1 MATTSNKNNA
11 FQSALDEAQQ
21 LMDDIDIHTEGGVAA
36 SFTIDDDD
44 DYEVDD
50 CDDDDMAAD
59 ASLPKISGSH
69 PLAAA
74 TTAATAT
81 TTLNDNGSSNGVKQL
96 DDPLSVLAS
105 QSPLRVDTASTNL
118 YYTPNAATSSTSPYS
133 SFTNNNLDL
142 NQQPPASQLLKQQA
156 QKFGSDAQRMAA
168 SMFHLAQQAASNMA
182 STSDNVMMQQNYN
195 NNMNTQMQMQQQL
208 QLQQQQSITTTNT
221 VTAASSTPPELDKE
235 QKLELLKTVVDL
247 LEGEQVIMFLNHLL
261 HVSDSSGQSYYY
273 NTVGM
278 PRQQVIGCAMTFYRV
293 IIFGYDEQQQ
303 LPTNSSSGASDSVK
317 GDATSNSSATIVP
330 LLTRQEPALPPADW
344 NVSCWPRAPT
354 KLLMQI
360 PLSSLERVEKSVFST
375 SSSNGM
381 NSPSSGNSSNNNLPS
396 SSSSMMGLV
405 LTGKDNQRVLRIT
418 TASYQD
424 TIRAHQ
430 ALQTYAFPGRRN
442 LGYLFAFESRRL
454 EVMKSLQQQ
463 KQPAAVADPT
473 TPTGQQQQQS
483 LAQSPSPSTPIVTCE
498 PTRARFTMS
507 EFQRQLAPGKHPWMV
522 YPTLNHQ
529 YQLCASYPGML
540 LAGPASLNPETNL
553 QARNLLMQCAAFR
566 SEHRL
571 PVLTWSSGIDGAS
584 LWRASQPKVGFQ
596 GNRSPADELLLK
608 HVLEAAASANALQH
622 APGSIPLLNVAQM
635 QALTGNNITLDA
647 GSGQPCLKIMDLRPK
662 SAAMAN
668 RTGGYGYESVS
679 NYPGATIQFCGIDNI
694 HKVRDAYH
702 KLSAVCTSPTT
713 TDLNWNSLVEDTKWP
728 SMVRL
733 LLAAAWESAFW
744 IQVYRYPVL
753 LHCSHGWDRTS
764 QVAALAQLMLDPFYR
779 TREGFST
786 LVEKDFMSFGHPFH
800 TRCAHGEGR
809 GDSGGPNGTSVP
821 AVDEGQISP
830 IFIQFLDC
838 VFQLVNQYPECFEF
852 NTKYL
857 LVMSEHVYSCRFGTF
872 LCDTERERELV
883 AGIRQRTHSL
893 WDYLDGRQD
902 VMNHRFNAKQAGGVM
917 LMPLPTLLRNVTI
930 WADRHC
936 MHGPKATTRWLPL
949 GIAPPIANVAT
960 DQHGSLV
967 TAHEIQALIL
977 GSVVDCQSSPS
988 SKEDGDADSS

>member
-1 MATTSNKNNA
+1 MATTSNDDNA

-21 LMDDIDIHTEGGVAA
+21 LMDDIDIHTDGGVAA

-50 CDDDDMAAD
+50 DDDMAAAD
-59 ASLPKISGSH
+59 SSTTGIH

-74 TTAATAT
+74 AAATTATET
-81 TTLNDNGSSNGVKQL
+81 TMHDNGSNGQKL
-96 DDPLSVLAS
+96 PDDPLSLLAS
-105 QSPLRVDTASTNL
+105 QPPLRVDTTSANL
-118 YYTPNAATSSTSPYS
+118 YYTPAAPSTSPYS
-133 SFTNNNLDL
+133 SSSFSNTMELQ
-142 NQQPPASQLLKQQA
+142 QQPPASQLLKQQA

-182 STSDNVMMQQNYN
+182 SSQDNVMMHN
-195 NNMNTQMQMQQQL
+195 NMQMNTQMQMQQQM
-208 QLQQQQSITTTNT
+208 QLQQQQSSNINT
-221 VTAASSTPPELDKE
+221 SASSTPPELDKE
-235 QKLELLKTVVDL
+235 QKLELLKHVVDL

-273 NTVGM
+273 HPHPSAMGM
-278 PRQQVIGCAMTFYRV
+278 QQQVIGCAMTFYRV

-344 NVSCWPRAPT
+344 NFSCWPKAPT

-360 PLSSLERVEKSVFST
+360 PLSSLERVERSVFST
-375 SSSNGM
+375 SSNTNMG
-381 NSPSSGNSSNNNLPS
+381 SPSSGNNSSSNSHLPP
-396 SSSSMMGLV
+396 SSSSMMGHV

-424 TIRAHQ
+424 TTRAHQ

-463 KQPAAVADPT
+463 PAAVTDPT
-473 TPTGQQQQQS
+473 TPTGQQQQP
-483 LAQSPSPSTPIVTCE
+483 LAQSPSPSTTPIVTCE

-529 YQLCASYPGML
+529 YQLCASYPGLL

-635 QALTGNNITLDA
+635 QALTGNNISLET

-902 VMNHRFNAKQAGGVM
+902 VVNHRFNAKQAGGVM

-988 SKEDGDADSS
+988 SKEDGDADSP